1 MATFKPF
8 KALRPLPQYAK
19 DVAAL
24 PYDVMN
30 SSEAREM
37 VKNKPYSFIHVDKA
51 EVDLPEDTYLYSDEV
66 YEKAA
71 SNLKKLE
78 SEGIC
83 KEDEE
88 PMFYIYRQIM
98 NGKEQTGL
106 VGCASVDDYINNE
119 IKKHE
124 LTRADKEAD
133 RIRHVDTCDAN
144 TGPIFLCYRDS
155 ESVNEIIESI
165 KNTTAPVYDFVS
177 DDGVAHT
184 VWTVEGSEL
193 TEKLSKL
200 LSGVGAFYIADGHHR
215 CASAVNVAK
224 MRRESHPNYD
234 GTEEFNFFLAVLFPV
249 SCLSILDYN
258 RVVKDLNGLSSDEFI
273 NKISE
278 KFDVKAYENEGCFK
292 PQAKHSFGMYLDSK
306 WFELKAKQGT
316 FDEND
321 PVGRLDVSILQNN
334 LLTPVLGI
342 GDPRVDKR
350 IDFIGGI
357 RGLKELEMR
366 VENGMR
372 VAFSM
377 YPTTLDD
384 LMSIADAGKIMPP
397 KSTWFEPK
405 LMSGLFIHKLETK

>member
-1 MATFKPF
+1 MAIFKPF

-30 SSEAREM
+30 SEEAREQ
-37 VKNKPYSFIHVDKA
+37 VKGKPYSFIHVDKA

-66 YEKAA
+66 YLKA
-71 SNLKKLE
+71 SENLKKLE

-83 KEDEE
+83 KKDSE

-155 ESVNEIIESI
+155 ESVNEIIEGI
-165 KNTTAPVYDFVS
+165 KKNTSPVYDFVS
-177 DDGVAHT
+177 DDGVSHT
-184 VWTVEGSEL
+184 VWTVEGEAL
-193 TEKLSKL
+193 TEKLSSL
-200 LSGVGAFYIADGHHR
+200 LKDVGAFYIADGHHR

-224 MRRESHPNYD
+224 MRRESHPDYD

-258 RVVKDLNGLSSDEFI
+258 RVVKDLNGLSSEEYLE
-273 NKISE
+273 KISD
-278 KFDVKAYENEGCFK
+278 KFEVSEYYGEGQFK
-292 PQAKHSFGMYLDSK
+292 PQSKHSFGMYLDSK
-306 WFELKAKQGT
+306 WFELKAKAGT
-316 FDEND
+316 FNEND
-321 PVGRLDVSILQNN
+321 PVERLDVSILQNN

-357 RGLKELEMR
+357 RGLKELEVR

-405 LMSGLFIHKLETK
+405 LMSGLFIHELETK

>member
-30 SSEAREM
+30 SSEAREQ

-51 EVDLPEDTYLYSDEV
+51 EVDLPEDTYLYSDKV

-71 SNLKKLE
+71 ENLNKLE

-83 KEDEE
+83 REDKE

-165 KNTTAPVYDFVS
+165 KNTTTPVYDFVS
-177 DDGVAHT
+177 DDGVSHT
-184 VWTVEGSEL
+184 VWTVEGALL

-200 LSGVGAFYIADGHHR
+200 LSGVGSFYIADGHHR

-224 MRRESHPNYD
+224 MRRESHPDYD

-258 RVVKDLNGLSSDEFI
+258 RVVKDLNGLSSEEFI

-278 KFDVKAYENEGCFK
+278 KFDVKEYENEGCFK

-306 WFELKAKQGT
+306 WFELTAKNGT
-316 FDEND
+316 FDESD
-321 PVGRLDVSILQNN
+321 PVERLDVSILQNN